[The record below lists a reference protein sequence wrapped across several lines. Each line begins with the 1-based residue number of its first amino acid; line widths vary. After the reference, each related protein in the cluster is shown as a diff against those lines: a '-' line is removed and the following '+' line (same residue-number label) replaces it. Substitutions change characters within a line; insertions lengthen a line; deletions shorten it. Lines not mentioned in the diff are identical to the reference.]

1 MATKSMLISGVG
13 VRVICK
19 CALLIRGAGE
29 EMDGNKHIIHYFLVK
44 ITVALSFHRF
54 E

>member
-1 MATKSMLISGVG
+1 MATKSTLISGIG
-13 VRVICK
+13 VCVTCT

-29 EMDGNKHIIHYFLVK
+29 EMNGNKHIIHYFLVK
-44 ITVALSFHRF
+44 ITMASSFHRF